1 MESAEDMFLIGG
13 ELEGERYD
21 CEGPAA
27 IDRFGGW
34 RSRIIII
41 PNICCIHCGGSDCS
55 VGAIFEAAFLAL
67 Y

>member
-1 MESAEDMFLIGG
+1 MESAEDMFLFGG

-27 IDRFGGW
+27 NDRFGGW

-41 PNICCIHCGGSDCS
+41 PNICCIT
-55 VGAIFEAAFLAL
+55 VEAQTVLL
-67 Y
+67 VPSLKRPS